1 MGLAK
6 KAEEMTFTI
15 CVIIVAAAAII
26 GIASNK
32 LAHMGQDNPVEEVA
46 EEVIK
51 KQTGLD
57 IDLSP
62 ESKEDPKAFP

>member
-1 MGLAK
+1 MG
-6 KAEEMTFTI
+6 AEKGADMTFTI

-32 LAHMGQDNPVEEVA
+32 LAHMGQDNAVEEVA